1 MTKVIFSKRSRRR
14 VKPCGA
20 QVPFVHSAPRALT
33 LLEFW
38 QKSLI
43 CDSAIKNKMY
53 KNFEPLALQLV
64 RFGIKKVVKAKM
76 GNCSKNIICYN
87 YILFLVKKL
96 GSMALFI
103 AAFVTS

>member
-1 MTKVIFSKRSRRR
+1 MALSQINLFTRLLLKITKVIVGKQSRRR

-43 CDSAIKNKMY
+43 CDSATI
-53 KNFEPLALQLV
+53 EL
-64 RFGIKKVVKAKM
+64 
-76 GNCSKNIICYN
+76 C
-87 YILFLVKKL
+87 KL
-96 GSMALFI
+96 
-103 AAFVTS
+103 